1 MNLHQSTQEI
11 YNGIRVHSE
20 CETRQLA
27 SRQDHAAYGSYT
39 DYGKTFWAVSFD
51 GHGNDQAI
59 RKIRGANLDEIM
71 KRPFPWTDI
80 QKILDEDPVETEV
93 KLRSG
98 STMVLTKIHVFADE
112 IRVVVTTIGDSRA
125 VVFVNHE
132 PVFTTTP
139 HSQDNGEEI
148 ARLIQDNRVD
158 VSEIVVTK
166 GQSFEVIS
174 PTKLRTTAGKY
185 IVFTP
190 WKKSAVEPQ
199 YKSPIR
205 KFELAMTQSLGHCG
219 YTGIQPTTTILKFRR
234 SDHIRVCMSSDG
246 VTDVLPVNGLD
257 SHNTFTFMTST
268 TTVLLNEAERR
279 WKQDWLAYH
288 ETNLMKAVKN
298 RFPKDGYDDCSCAI
312 LTVEPVPE
320 SVGMGVC
327 VIDQQPADASATTPD
342 MASYSVDM
350 PTPPEESD

>member
-1 MNLHQSTQEI
+1 MNLHQSTEEI

-39 DYGKTFWAVSFD
+39 DYGKTFWGVTFD
-51 GHGNDQAI
+51 GHGNHQAI
-59 RKIRGANLDEIM
+59 QRIRGANLDEIM
-71 KRPFPWTDI
+71 KRPFPWIDI
-80 QKILDEDPVETEV
+80 QKILDEDPAGTDV

-98 STMVLTKIHVFADE
+98 STMVLTKIHVFDDE
-112 IRVVVTTIGDSRA
+112 IRVVVTTIGDSTA

-139 HSQDNGEEI
+139 HSLDNGEEI
-148 ARLIQDNRVD
+148 ARLIQENRVN

-185 IVFTP
+185 VVFRP
-190 WKKSAVEPQ
+190 KSTQIAGARTAIQ

-205 KFELAMTQSLGHCG
+205 NFELAMTQSLGHCG
-219 YTGIQPTTTILKFRR
+219 YTGIRPTTTVLKCRR
-234 SDHIRVCMSSDG
+234 TDHINVCMSSDG

-268 TTVLLNEAERR
+268 TTALLNEAERR
-279 WKQDWLAYH
+279 WKQDWLAYND
-288 ETNLMKAVKN
+288 TNLMSAVKN

-312 LTVEPVPE
+312 LVVESVPEPVPA
-320 SVGMGVC
+320 S
-327 VIDQQPADASATTPD
+327 ASATD

-350 PTPPEESD
+350 PAPPEEGD